1 MPAEPTPF
9 TRPLADAGG
18 IAEAGGK
25 GANLGVL
32 LRAGFGVPDGF
43 VVTTDAYERSGG
55 GQDLAPE
62 VADAVVAA
70 YAALGGGPVA
80 VRSSATA
87 EDLPGASFAG
97 QHETFLN
104 VVGPDAVVAAVRRCW
119 ASLWTERAV
128 SYRAGRDA
136 ASEPRLSI
144 AVVVQR
150 LVPADVAGVLFT
162 ADPTTGRRDETVITA
177 AWGLGESV
185 VGGTVDVDTYRVRG
199 DAVVEARVGDKAVM
213 TVATPSGT
221 GEVPTPAA
229 RRRERT
235 LDDARVIELAALGR
249 RVADHLG
256 APQDIEWVL
265 ADGVVHLV
273 QSRPITA
280 LPEPAGDVPTQW
292 PVPRP
297 GSLYFRASIV
307 EQMPDPLSP
316 LFADLVR
323 PAVPAGL
330 FSLMREL
337 EPTLTSLD
345 VDFPT
350 IHGYAFYDYSRR
362 SFGQMLRNA

>member
-1 MPAEPTPF
+1 MQDRLRAGDHLRGWHDDGTRRVNEGCPGCGGGAVDPAYAEAMPAEPTPF

-185 VGGTVDVDTYRVRG
+185 VGGTVDVDTRSTSTRT
-199 DAVVEARVGDKAVM
+199 ASA
-213 TVATPSGT
+213 ATRSW
-221 GEVPTPAA
+221 
-229 RRRERT
+229 R
-235 LDDARVIELAALGR
+235 
-249 RVADHLG
+249 
-256 APQDIEWVL
+256 
-265 ADGVVHLV
+265 
-273 QSRPITA
+273 
-280 LPEPAGDVPTQW
+280 
-292 PVPRP
+292 
-297 GSLYFRASIV
+297 RAS
-307 EQMPDPLSP
+307 ET
-316 LFADLVR
+316 R
-323 PAVPAGL
+323 P
-330 FSLMREL
+330 S
-337 EPTLTSLD
+337 
-345 VDFPT
+345 
-350 IHGYAFYDYSRR
+350 
-362 SFGQMLRNA
+362 